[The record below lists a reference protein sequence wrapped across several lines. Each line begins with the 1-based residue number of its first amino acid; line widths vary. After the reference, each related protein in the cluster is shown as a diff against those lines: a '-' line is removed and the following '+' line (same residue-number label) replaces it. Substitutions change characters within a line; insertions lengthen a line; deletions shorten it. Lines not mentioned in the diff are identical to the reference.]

1 MARKMEMKVEN
12 RVPFALVVAA
22 ILISLIN
29 ECDKENARVNV
40 RQQAESQVKRWENEG
55 GAL

>member
-1 MARKMEMKVEN
+1 MKVEN